1 MMDHQVGSRKG
12 SLCPPCSMCRLQ
24 LGFALLWLNLIF
36 LSDQCEEG
44 PEWGITRA
52 RGGACW
58 AEHGIK
64 RTSLS
69 LPAQFV
75 LPLLFSHF
83 LRDQPVLCGEQIK
96 DKSEA
101 GLQLTMW
108 AWVLVGIQKSVELW
122 LTAEFIFVLPS
133 QKLRSPEIA
142 NGPTD
147 KRHPAGN
154 QPSTS

>member
-1 MMDHQVGSRKG
+1 MVDHQVGSRKD
-12 SLCPPCSMCRLQ
+12 SLCPPCSICGLQ
-24 LGFALLWLNLIF
+24 FGFALLWLDLIF

-44 PEWGITRA
+44 PVWGITRA
-52 RGGACW
+52 CGGASW
-58 AEHGIK
+58 TEHGIT
-64 RTSLS
+64 RTSLL

-96 DKSEA
+96 YESEA

-108 AWVLVGIQKSVELW
+108 PWVLVGIQKSTELL
-122 LTAEFIFVLPS
+122 LTATFLFCLPRNWDS
-133 QKLRSPEIA
+133 LEIA
-142 NGPTD
+142 NGPGD

-154 QPSTS
+154 QSSTS